1 MIACDRPLVYRW
13 LTNRLTWASLGGG
26 GAGGKVAV
34 QPSARAGES
43 GDKNMV
49 IKR

>member
-13 LTNRLTWASLGGG
+13 LTNRLTWTSLGGG
-26 GAGGKVAV
+26 AGKVAV

>member
-1 MIACDRPLVYRW
+1 MYVPLKRIP
-13 LTNRLTWASLGGG
+13 ASFLHPWGGG
-26 GAGGKVAV
+26 GGGGWDGGKVAV

>member
-13 LTNRLTWASLGGG
+13 LTNRLTWASLAGGG
-26 GAGGKVAV
+26 GVKVAV

>member
-13 LTNRLTWASLGGG
+13 LTNRLTWASLRGG
-26 GAGGKVAV
+26 GGKVAV

>member
-1 MIACDRPLVYRW
+1 MIG
-13 LTNRLTWASLGGG
+13 RLFIVGLRTGSLGRVSGGG
-26 GAGGKVAV
+26 GGVKVAV